1 MLGYITLVWIVIFCC
16 LSTQQNAEVADNE
29 SIPLVPLI
37 PLMPSH
43 PIQVRGKNRN
53 IWRFFLFSFFFFF
66 GLLSSFVLAVYI
78 HRKHVLAFLT
88 FVPIPAF

>member
-1 MLGYITLVWIVIFCC
+1 MLDDITLVWIVIFCC
-16 LSTQQNAEVADNE
+16 LSAQQNAEVADNE

-53 IWRFFLFSFFFFF
+53 IWTFFVKFFV
-66 GLLSSFVLAVYI
+66 LLSSFLLAV
-78 HRKHVLAFLT
+78 
-88 FVPIPAF
+88 